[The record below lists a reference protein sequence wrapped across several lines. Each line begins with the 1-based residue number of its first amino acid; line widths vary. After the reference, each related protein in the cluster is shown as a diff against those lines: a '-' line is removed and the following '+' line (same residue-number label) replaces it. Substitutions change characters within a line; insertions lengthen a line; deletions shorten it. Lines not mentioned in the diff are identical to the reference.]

1 MTVGLAKCQH
11 LAPKR
16 PILIITYE
24 VERNS
29 WYMTAEEYFLFV
41 RETRHSFGLANCLYC
56 FGGFFLLF
64 FFFSISHT
72 YYARKI
78 MIFCI
83 RNQNLGNLTPISAY
97 MQNETHCRL
106 SSGLFCLSAAWDWVS
121 WDLLQWFQW
130 VTWHSSFGRYY
141 ELALILGL
149 TAI

>member
-1 MTVGLAKCQH
+1 MSASG
-11 LAPKR
+11 PKATHPDNHIWSR
-16 PILIITYE
+16 EKFLVYDSRG
-24 VERNS
+24 VFSVCKGNS
-29 WYMTAEEYFLFV
+29 AFFWTSKLPLLFWGV
-41 RETRHSFGLANCLYC
+41 FPLV
-56 FGGFFLLF
+56 F